1 METHPGFQT
10 MVSPTKN
17 TESQKCVC
25 VGRGEGCTIVHGVKI
40 QMFWCERIWMT
51 WELKPGLLALFQM
64 FYQLLTP
71 GPHWSIT
78 LLDASNQQY
87 YICEAINVCV

>member
-1 METHPGFQT
+1 METCPGFLSSPLQKN
-10 MVSPTKN
+10 MVS
-17 TESQKCVC
+17 QKWFFC
-25 VGRGEGCTIVHGVKI
+25 GTIVHGVKI

-87 YICEAINVCV
+87 YICDAINVCV